1 MSGESGDPAE
11 RLAGQL
17 EAADSLIESL
27 ETEVA
32 SLRVDLERATVALKA
47 AREEVAARERALK
60 ERQAGTAD
68 PGEEER
74 PLQDELSRLRMESAD
89 EQLRLRNEHINDT
102 AAMRREAIT
111 LGERLIAAEAEL
123 DASFATKVVD
133 ERSLAEK
140 VARIGELQAA
150 LRTAHLKYH
159 LSTKALLTPE
169 QITSYAQLRGYAGGG
184 SHHHRRRH

>member
-1 MSGESGDPAE
+1 MTMRSVGAILVALVLTLPAAAQHKPY
-11 RLAGQL
+11 AGL
-17 EAADSLIESL
+17 EARSIKALSAEQIAD
-27 ETEVA
+27 
-32 SLRVDLERATVALKA
+32 LKA
-47 AREEVAARERALK
+47 GKGMSLALAAELNGYPGPMHVVELASALNLTEDQRTRA
-60 ERQAGTAD
+60 
-68 PGEEER
+68 GE
-74 PLQDELSRLRMESAD
+74 L
-89 EQLRLRNEHINDT
+89 T